1 MNVGNSGGVQAH
13 RMGGGMGVVHGQG
26 SGGGVGMS
34 LHFSRGVSLLF
45 PGMVTTSTGEY
56 ALALGFM
63 IILGFLREKLSSV
76 RVNLIFR
83 PTSSNPNSRQER
95 VLTALFAGGVYVYDL
110 MLMLFAMSM
119 NVGVIFSIGMGISL
133 GHFYFA
139 DDTLNEM
146 RKTVLASGCC
156 A

>member
-1 MNVGNSGGVQAH
+1 
-13 RMGGGMGVVHGQG
+13 
-26 SGGGVGMS
+26 
-34 LHFSRGVSLLF
+34 
-45 PGMVTTSTGEY
+45 
-56 ALALGFM
+56 M